1 VCEEAKH
8 KTLSNEELLELNVDV
23 LVLASMENQIT
34 AQNVNRIQ
42 ATQIIEIANGPVDS
56 QADAILA
63 SRNIPVLPD
72 VLVNS
77 GGVTVSYFEWI
88 QNRSGYYWS
97 EDEVNE
103 KLKIIMDNEAN
114 IIFDLAA
121 EKNTSLRTAAYIHGV
136 ERISGAIS
144 EKGTREY
151 FQKNR

>member
-1 VCEEAKH
+1 MCEEAKH